1 MSAILVVDDDDIIR
15 ATLVALLEAYQTK
28 NNLNFEVLEA
38 SRGEEAITIC
48 SQKNINLL
56 FLDILMPGMTG
67 IEAAVKIKKTS
78 PKTMIVAISSLSDES
93 KQNEMLQSGAE
104 DYITKPIVA
113 SLFTNRL
120 HNYLRII
127 QSRDT
132 IGFKHNA
139 INTFTATIYNYK
151 MDFSIATEDE
161 LTQFW
166 ETALIR
172 FEMQRMIPD
181 IHEVTRFLHRLGTV
195 FLHYKYS
202 FHIFLEEDKEHF
214 YISINH
220 IKLLGASKVE
230 KLILDHYN
238 DAVFN
243 IKEDT
248 LTFLLD
254 KENYET
260 VPEPEPDISI
270 PKPKVP
276 EAVTSQPVQTKPKP
290 KVVKELTVFHFLDH
304 EELDDLDDNLDKLHH
319 IIIRMSSH
327 ELNADDCES
336 IAQFF
341 QIIAQTISLSSETYL
356 LSSSL
361 QNLARILTSNQ
372 ELFIQQSKNLSEF
385 VLAFVNDLIQW
396 KDMVFYSGAPSIDFM
411 DASIVAN
418 IQMITVLLSPQDKK
432 EEENLDDIFDF

>member
-243 IKEDT
+243 IKEGT